1 MFPYD
6 YGSEAPETL
15 GTVYVV
21 DDDDAVRDS
30 LKWLLEASDY
40 RVELYDSGESFIAK
54 YDPKAIA
61 VLVLDVRM
69 PGMSGLELQEE
80 MTRRGIDLPILF
92 LSGHGDISMAV
103 STLKRGAE
111 DFCEK
116 PVEPAKLRESVRRM
130 ISKNIAHRRE
140 AIDVERKRER
150 FAMLTEREQL
160 VVRLVARDMLNKQI
174 AAELDIQEHTVKIH
188 RSNACRKLEVRSA
201 LELHHYL
208 SAIGELAEDQKAPE
222 DRDFTDD

>member
-1 MFPYD
+1 MTANTQ
-6 YGSEAPETL
+6 SQAI
-15 GTVYVV
+15 VRVV
-21 DDDDAVRDS
+21 DDDPDVRRSWQFVIEGEGWNVLTYASALEFLEKDS
-30 LKWLLEASDY
+30 PFTP
-40 RVELYDSGESFIAK
+40 GC
-54 YDPKAIA
+54 
-61 VLVLDVRM
+61 LVLDVRM

-140 AIDVERKRER
+140 AIGVERKRER

-222 DRDFTDD
+222 DREFTDD

>member
-1 MFPYD
+1 MFTSMPNPDLYAPLARIID
-6 YGSEAPETL
+6 DEETVRNSEAFML
-15 GTVYVV
+15 RMGGINAVVYESAEEFLAR
-21 DDDDAVRDS
+21 DDLRHP
-30 LKWLLEASDY
+30 
-40 RVELYDSGESFIAK
+40 GC
-54 YDPKAIA
+54 
-61 VLVLDVRM
+61 LVLDVRM

-103 STLKRGAE
+103 STLKRGVE

>member
-69 PGMSGLELQEE
+69 PGMSGLEVQEHLLARKAE
-80 MTRRGIDLPILF
+80 LPIIF
-92 LSGHGDISMAV
+92 ITGPRRRVHG
-103 STLKRGAE
+103 
-111 DFCEK
+111 
-116 PVEPAKLRESVRRM
+116 
-130 ISKNIAHRRE
+130 
-140 AIDVERKRER
+140 RER
-150 FAMLTEREQL
+150 PQARRR
-160 VVRLVARDMLNKQI
+160 RLHRKTLRAGRPQAARR
-174 AAELDIQEHTVKIH
+174 AHAP
-188 RSNACRKLEVRSA
+188 RS
-201 LELHHYL
+201 
-208 SAIGELAEDQKAPE
+208 P
-222 DRDFTDD
+222 